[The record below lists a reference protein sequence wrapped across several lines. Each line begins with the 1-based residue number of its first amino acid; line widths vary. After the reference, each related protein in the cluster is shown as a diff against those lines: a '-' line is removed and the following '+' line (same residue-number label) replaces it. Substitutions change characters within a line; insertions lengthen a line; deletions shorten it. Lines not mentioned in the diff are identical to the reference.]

1 MNTQNTTVENARLID
16 AAPDLLDALKAM
28 LECCYDMERNDQTIA
43 AVKAAM
49 NAIYKATGEL
59 P

>member
-1 MNTQNTTVENARLID
+1 MTTQHTTEASAKLID
-16 AAPDLLDALKAM
+16 AAPDLLHALQAM
-28 LECCYDMERNDQTIA
+28 LECCYDMERNDQTLA